1 METTNPDVEVE
12 TQAPPT
18 GDLSPEDRLEA
29 LFKGGEK
36 PAQEAKEDPPDEE
49 GATVEEDAEETKAEE
64 APEGQPEAEEEAAE
78 LEIDGETY
86 SVPKKLEAAFLR
98 QKDYTQKTQELAAQ
112 RKQVEER
119 QAFLQSVEEVR
130 GAVFEKAVE
139 IAAVEKQLARFDQ
152 LDWNALANEGGP
164 EYLRLDRAY
173 RELKDQQSRLNGEVQ
188 GLVSKQQEVTA
199 QQRQA
204 LLEKGNKE
212 LSEAIKGWNP
222 EVGRKILQSST
233 HYGFSEAELAEV
245 VDPRYVRVLHDAHQ
259 WRELQKSK
267 TTIVKKKVDQ
277 AKPITVKAARSS
289 QNNQV
294 ASQLEAAKAKV
305 RKSGNARDAEDYLAR
320 LFERKKRY

>member
-1 METTNPDVEVE
+1 METTNPEMEVE
-12 TQAPPT
+12 TQAQPT

-29 LFKGGEK
+29 LFRGGDK
-36 PAQEAKEDPPDEE
+36 PAQAAKEESSNEE
-49 GATVEEDAEETKAEE
+49 EATVEEDAEEPEAEE
-64 APEGQPEAEEEAAE
+64 APEGQSEAEEEAAE

-86 SVPKKLEAAFLR
+86 QVPKKLEAAFLR

-112 RKQVEER
+112 RKQVEEQ
-119 QAFLQSVEEVR
+119 QAFLKSVEEVR

-188 GLVSKQQEVTA
+188 GLVTKQQELTA
-199 QQRQA
+199 SQRQA
-204 LLEKGNKE
+204 LIEKGNKE
-212 LSEAIKGWNP
+212 LSTHIKGWSP
-222 EVGRKILQSST
+222 EVGRQLLKSSE

-245 VDPRYVRVLHDAHQ
+245 IDPRYVRVLHDAHQ

-267 TTIVKKKVDQ
+267 KTIVQKKVEQ

-294 ASQLEAAKAKV
+294 ASQLEASKAKA
-305 RKSGNARDAEDYLAR
+305 RKTGNPRDAEDFLAR
-320 LFERKKRY
+320 LFERKKRM